1 MSFAEFVQFV
11 KEESDLANDP
21 VLSPDVL
28 KRERKG
34 LETTKDYRGK
44 GQNKADSFA
53 ISTIQEQLPLC
64 KGTHPLT
71 KCREFKKKRVEERRE
86 FVKNKDL
93 CFGCLKSGH
102 LPAAVDSGLPV
113 KSVANLTQLSFTTPF
128 KPLSVPKEV
137 VNKGILTLKPRTSR
151 SPPHMLPLLQA
162 TSQRART
169 IVCVAQQVYLTLG
182 PPPL

>member
-1 MSFAEFVQFV
+1 MSFAEYVQFV

-53 ISTIQEQLPLC
+53 IITIQEQFPLC
-64 KGTHPLT
+64 KETQPLT

-86 FVKNKDL
+86 FVKTKDL

-102 LPAAVDSGLPV
+102 LSSSCRFRLTCEECGKPHPTLFHNSVQTAKRPQRNSKQRNSDSQAKNLPIAATYASITSSNESMSTDE
-113 KSVANLTQLSFTTPF
+113 SVWLNKFT
-128 KPLSVPKEV
+128 
-137 VNKGILTLKPRTSR
+137 
-151 SPPHMLPLLQA
+151 
-162 TSQRART
+162 
-169 IVCVAQQVYLTLG
+169 
-182 PPPL
+182 

>member
-53 ISTIQEQLPLC
+53 ISTIQKQCSLC

-71 KCREFKKKRVEERRE
+71 KCQEFKKKRVEERRE
-86 FVKNKDL
+86 FVKTK
-93 CFGCLKSGH
+93 GCLKSGH
-102 LPAAVDSGLPV
+102 LSSSKNHSIV
-113 KSVANLTQLSFTTPF
+113 
-128 KPLSVPKEV
+128 
-137 VNKGILTLKPRTSR
+137 RTSALMIVLFTLISSR
-151 SPPHMLPLLQA
+151 NAVELQ
-162 TSQRART
+162 T
-169 IVCVAQQVYLTLG
+169 VW
-182 PPPL
+182 